1 VGIRFPVAKLNDFTD
16 RLDQL
21 LNDSN
26 VFALVT
32 AAHLLTQ
39 QTRGRNVERY
49 AAKWRLMR
57 LLYERNWDRQRV
69 IDLFSV
75 IDWMMWIPPAMQE
88 QILGDLDNLERKLG
102 MPYLNAFEKR
112 GLERGLER
120 GRQEALCQLLTLQ
133 MEKRFGQLPQPIRER
148 LQQAPPQ
155 DLQRWGAALLDAP
168 SLDRV
173 FSPG

>member
-1 VGIRFPVAKLNDFTD
+1 L
-16 RLDQL
+16 
-21 LNDSN
+21 
-26 VFALVT
+26 ALVT

-39 QTRGRNVERY
+39 QTRGRHVERY

-75 IDWMMWIPPAMQE
+75 IDWMMWIPQAMQQ
-88 QILGDLDNLERKLG
+88 QILSDLDNMERKLG

-112 GLERGLER
+112 GLERGRQE
-120 GRQEALCQLLTLQ
+120 GRQEGQQQALCQLLTLQ

-148 LQQAPPQ
+148 LRQAPPQ

-168 SLDRV
+168 SLDHI